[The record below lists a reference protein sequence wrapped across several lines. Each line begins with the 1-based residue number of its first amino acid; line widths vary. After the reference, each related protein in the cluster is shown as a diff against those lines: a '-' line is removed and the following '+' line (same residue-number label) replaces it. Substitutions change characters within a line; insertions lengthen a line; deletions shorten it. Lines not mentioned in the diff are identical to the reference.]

1 MTEMNEATRRQIMAA
16 RPDMSTW
23 VSANAGSGKTKVLTD
38 RVARL
43 LLDGTPP
50 QHILCLTYTK
60 AAAAEMQNRLF
71 KRLGDW
77 AMLPDAVLIKEL
89 TALAPEKQ
97 LDSEILR
104 HARTLFA
111 RAIETPG
118 GLKIQTIHSFCSAL
132 LRRFPLEAG
141 VSPQFK
147 EMDDRQSRRMV
158 SEIVEDIALGSARH
172 VIDDVALYVSDLD
185 LTDLALSV
193 VAKRDQFLHSP
204 EQADIWRWFSLP
216 EGYDEARL
224 LGDVFLG
231 GEKEM
236 FLDCAAL
243 MESSSAA
250 DQKSAVFFRNWAG
263 LEPDLNLVESLCDK
277 LLAGEKAKT
286 NPLGSKFYAQ
296 HSSLPTRKLIDAHP
310 GAFDRLEAF
319 MKRVEAVRP
328 HLFGLRDARKT
339 HALHRFAQEILP
351 PYMERK
357 AQLGLLDFDDMIRR
371 ARDLLSISNVSQWV
385 LYRLDGGIDHILV
398 DEAQDTSPDQWRVVQ
413 LLAGEFT
420 AGEGARADVTRT
432 IFVVGDHKQ
441 SIYSFQGAAPNAF
454 DEMKAHFGERL
465 NAVGQPL
472 QDLSLQYSFRSSPAI
487 LTATDKVFAAI
498 NGEGVGGIPEHIAFF
513 DDIPGRVDLWSLE
526 ESENLSKEDKEERE
540 KEESRW
546 EDPIDVIHPEEPT
559 PRLAKRIAN
568 FVADQLAHG
577 SIPEKNGVGRRIEPG
592 DILILVQRRS
602 PLFRLILKELK
613 SHPAAI
619 PVAGADRMT
628 LGEEMAVK
636 DLRSLLAFLS
646 LQDDDLALAETLK
659 SPLFNWSERDLYQLA
674 HGRTTITLWRSLYER
689 RKEWPETYA
698 VLEDLRQTS
707 DFLRPYD
714 LIERVLIRHEGRRKF
729 IARLGKEAEDGL
741 DALLHQARNYETS
754 ETPSLTGFIAW
765 LESQTIQLKR
775 VLDENSNLV
784 RVMTAHGSK
793 GLEAPIV
800 ILPDT
805 LKTLRETR
813 DEFITPREGQI
824 VWKGASGQRSDLTK
838 ETLNQLKMRD
848 LEEDRRLLY
857 VAMTRAEK
865 WLIVCGAGKDTP
877 GTWYDLVKNGVNEL
891 ETESLELAGFMGTRY
906 AIGDWPEASESQDS
920 VQEKDDFLPNWARI
934 PAEAPSEKAKRIS
947 PSDLGGAKA
956 LTGEDASLDKE
967 AAMRRGS
974 QLHKLIEVLP
984 EVGEDRHEE
993 VARFVLSTGEEAALE
1008 SEIPELMYEALGVLN
1023 QTYDWDVF
1031 GPNSL
1036 SEVPYTATLTTKLGD
1051 QIIQGIIDR
1060 LIITPEKVQIVD
1072 YKSNTVIPERVE
1084 DIPEG
1089 LLRQLGAYAQ
1099 ACQDIYPD
1107 REIEVALLWTKTAT
1121 LCTVPLDI
1129 VMRALGRTATS

>member
-23 VSANAGSGKTKVLTD
+23 LSANAGSGKTKVLTD

-77 AMLPDAVLIKEL
+77 AMLPNAEL
-89 TALAPEKQ
+89 TTELQALAPDKD
-97 LDSEILR
+97 LDSDVLR

-147 EMDDRQSRRMV
+147 EMDERQSRRM
-158 SEIVEDIALGSARH
+158 IADILEDLALGPSRNLLDA
-172 VIDDVALYVSDLD
+172 VALHISDLD
-185 LTDLALSV
+185 LTELALKIV
-193 VAKRDQFLHSP
+193 TKRDSFLP
-204 EQADIWRWFSLP
+204 AKTEKDIWPWFGLP
-216 EGYDEARL
+216 DGYDEAAL
-224 LGDVFLG
+224 LADVFLG
-231 GEKEM
+231 GEQEM
-236 FLDCAAL
+236 FASCSAL
-243 MESSSAA
+243 MEGSSAA
-250 DQKSAVFFRNWAG
+250 DQKMAPFFRLWAG
-263 LEPDLNLVESLCDK
+263 LEPGLALVEQLCDK
-277 LLAGEKAKT
+277 LLTGETAKT
-286 NPLGSKFYAQ
+286 PLQSKFYAQ

-310 GAFDRLEAF
+310 GAFDRLEEL
-319 MKRVEAVRP
+319 MKRVETIRP
-328 HLFGLRDARKT
+328 RLFALYDAKRT
-339 HALHRFAQEILP
+339 LALHRFAQALLP
-351 PYMERK
+351 PYLERK

-420 AGEGARADVTRT
+420 SGEGARADVTRT

-441 SIYSFQGAAPNAF
+441 SIYSFQGAAPEAF
-454 DEMKAHFGERL
+454 DQMKTHFGARL

-472 QDLSLQYSFRSSPAI
+472 QDLALQYSFRSSPAI
-487 LTATDKVFAAI
+487 LAATDAVFAA
-498 NGEGVGGIPEHIAFF
+498 NGGEGVGGIPEHIAFF

-526 ESENLSKEDKEERE
+526 ERHDTDEEDEN
-540 KEESRW
+540 W
-546 EDPIDVIHPEEPT
+546 EDPVDIIRPEHHNA
-559 PRLAKRIAN
+559 RLAKRVAD
-568 FVADQLAHG
+568 FVAELLESG
-577 SIPEKNGVGRRIEPG
+577 SIPQKDGKGRPVQPG
-592 DILILVQRRS
+592 DILILVRS
-602 PLFRLILKELK
+602 RSELFGRMLRTLK
-613 SHPAAI
+613 SHPAGI

-636 DLRSLLAFLS
+636 DMRSLLAFLS
-646 LQDDDLALAETLK
+646 LQDDDLALAEVLK
-659 SPLFNWSERDLYQLA
+659 SPLFNWSERDLYRLA
-674 HGRTTITLWRSLYER
+674 HGRTTITLWRQLYER
-689 RKEWPETYA
+689 RADWPETYA
-698 VLEDLRQTS
+698 ILEDLRQVS

-714 LIERVLIRHEGRRKF
+714 LIERVLIRHNGRRKF

-741 DALLHQARNYETS
+741 DALLHQARSYETA

-765 LESQTIQLKR
+765 LESQDIQLKR

-805 LKTLRETR
+805 LKTQRETR
-813 DEFITPREGQI
+813 EEFIEPELGHV
-824 VWKGASGQRSDLTK
+824 VWKGAAGRRSDQVK
-838 ETLNQLKMRD
+838 QRLNQLKIAD

-865 WLIVCGAGKDTP
+865 WLIVCGAGEEKPD
-877 GTWYDLVKNGVNEL
+877 TWYELVKRGL
-891 ETESLELAGFMGTRY
+891 SGLATETCELAGRLGTRFSH
-906 AIGDWPEASESQDS
+906 GVWPDIASTSEASRKKSHS
-920 VQEKDDFLPNWARI
+920 LPHWALT
-934 PAEAPSEKAKRIS
+934 PAKPPEPGMDIIS

-956 LTGEDASLDKE
+956 LPGEDGVFDKE

-974 QLHKLIEVLP
+974 QLHRLIEVLP
-984 EVGEDRHEE
+984 GVAVQDRET
-993 VARFVLSTGEEAALE
+993 VARFVLSTGEEAALDE
-1008 SEIPELMYEALGVLN
+1008 EIPDLMTEALGVIHG
-1023 QTYDWDVF
+1023 QYDWDIF

-1036 SEVPYTATLTTKLGD
+1036 AEVPYTGKMGD
-1051 QIIQGIIDR
+1051 RIIHGIIDR
-1060 LIITPEKVQIVD
+1060 LIVKPERVQIVD
-1072 YKSNTVIPERVE
+1072 YKSNTVVPERPR

-1099 ACQDIYPD
+1099 AVGDIYPG
-1107 REIEVALLWTKTAT
+1107 REIEVALLWTKIAT
-1121 LCTVPLDI
+1121 LQPVPLEI
-1129 VMRALGRTATS
+1129 VMEALGRTATS